1 MKQKNIL
8 KGVDTVFLV
17 STGILLLVGLIIL
30 QSASGPSSHKFFGN
44 AYAEFISQ
52 LQKGV
57 LPGLVLFFLFANL
70 SLNWIRRLSILGW
83 VAMIILNASLLV
95 PSIGVEVNGAKRW
108 LDIGIARI
116 QPAEFLKL
124 ALLVC
129 IATIL
134 FKLGKNIN
142 RLQSLLLIT
151 FIIGISAAI
160 VIVGQSSLSNGI
172 ILITIALSMLF
183 QSKIK
188 FRFIAIFAI
197 IASLTIIVSIFYPLN
212 NNNKQNNDNTTNK
225 DNYRKERITTLFQPE
240 NASSL
245 DAKYQTDNNMVAVG
259 SGGLLGVGIGESRQK
274 FFYLPEASTDSIF
287 AVFAEE
293 AGFVGTMLLLGLFL
307 TIIFRILFLHT
318 HINDEFSRYILI
330 GGVTWFAVQTLINIA
345 PTIQLAPVTGVPL
358 PFVSEGGTSMIV
370 FCTLFGI
377 IANISKYR
385 SN

>member
-17 STGILLLVGLIIL
+17 STGILLLIGLIIL
-30 QSASGPSSHKFFGN
+30 QSASGPASHRLFGN
-44 AYAEFISQ
+44 SYYEFVNQ

-57 LPGLVLFFLFANL
+57 LPGLALFFLFANF

-95 PSIGVEVNGAKRW
+95 PGIGVEVNGAKRW
-108 LDIGIARI
+108 LDIGIARV

-124 ALLVC
+124 TLVVC
-129 IATIL
+129 LATIL

-142 RLQSLLLIT
+142 RPQSLLLTT
-151 FIIGISAAI
+151 FIIGISALI
-160 VIVGQSSLSNGI
+160 VVQGQSSLSNGL

-188 FRFIAIFAI
+188 FRFIVIFI
-197 IASLTIIVSIFYPLN
+197 TCTIIVGLIGVS
-212 NNNKQNNDNTTNK
+212 QK
-225 DNYRKERITTLFQPE
+225 DYRKERVTTFFQPE
-240 NASSL
+240 KANSL
-245 DAKYQTDNNMVAVG
+245 DEKYQTDNNMLAVG

-293 AGFVGTMLLLGLFL
+293 AGFFGNILLLSIFL
-307 TIIFRILFLHT
+307 TIIFRILFLYT
-318 HINDEFSRYILI
+318 HISDEFSRYILI

>member
-151 FIIGISAAI
+151 FIIGTSAAI

-197 IASLTIIVSIFYPLN
+197 IASLTIIVSIFYPL

-318 HINDEFSRYILI
+318 HISDEFSRYILI

>member
-57 LPGLVLFFLFANL
+57 LPGLFLFFLFANL

-197 IASLTIIVSIFYPLN
+197 IASLAIIVSIFYPL

-307 TIIFRILFLHT
+307 TIIFRILFLHS

-370 FCTLFGI
+370 FCILFGI